1 MDQLLVTESL
11 TVVKKEVTIRED
23 FRTGALTVLEH
34 GAYFPSPQRQGEGM
48 ITEIG
53 TLLLNRR
60 QVPCQWKK
68 VRSITAARVEKFL
81 GVEIGLVDDN
91 QHLYF
96 PIFDR
101 AFTAPNCPTGY
112 WWTETEDARVRVV
125 REVHKESDG
134 KESFKEL
141 TEEEALPATSTNPQ
155 LDYAFYKVGKAVEA
169 WMERCP
175 NIKTWRD
182 GIGTDVVMRA
192 QQVILAGETS
202 LYSLKCRRVIVQLAT
217 DWETHMFQ
225 RITSLAE

>member
-1 MDQLLVTESL
+1 
-11 TVVKKEVTIRED
+11 
-23 FRTGALTVLEH
+23 
-34 GAYFPSPQRQGEGM
+34 M

-53 TLLLNRR
+53 TLLLNKR
-60 QVPCQWKK
+60 QVPCRWKK
-68 VRSITAARVEKFL
+68 VRDITAARVEKFS
-81 GVEIGLVDDN
+81 GMEIELVDED

-101 AFTAPNCPTGY
+101 ALTAPNCPDNY

-125 REVHKESDG
+125 REVHTEQKG

-141 TEEEALPATSTNPQ
+141 TEEGALPATSTDPQ
-155 LDYAFYKVGKAVEA
+155 LDYAFYKIGKAVEA

-182 GIGTDVVMRA
+182 GIGTDVFMRA

-202 LYSLKCRRVIVQLAT
+202 LFSLKC
-217 DWETHMFQ
+217 
-225 RITSLAE
+225 

>member
-1 MDQLLVTESL
+1 MFS
-11 TVVKKEVTIRED
+11 
-23 FRTGALTVLEH
+23 
-34 GAYFPSPQRQGEGM
+34 GM
-48 ITEIG
+48 
-53 TLLLNRR
+53 
-60 QVPCQWKK
+60 
-68 VRSITAARVEKFL
+68 
-81 GVEIGLVDDN
+81 EIGLVDDD

-101 AFTAPNCPTGY
+101 ALTAPSCPDNY

-125 REVHKESDG
+125 REVHTELEG

-141 TEEEALPATSTNPQ
+141 TEEEALPATSTDPQ

-202 LYSLKCRRVIVQLAT
+202 LYSLKCRRVTVQLAT
-217 DWETHMFQ
+217 DWETHSCFKELPVWLNDNQ
-225 RITSLAE
+225 GQ